1 LKISVRS
8 LVLTSLFTALTVV
21 SAFVQIPFP
30 LAPMTLQLLFVLM
43 SGIILGP
50 TLGALSQVIYIV
62 LGLAGAPVFAYGGG
76 FGYIF
81 NPTFGFLIGFILMS
95 FISGVIFNNK
105 RSFKRAIAAGLI
117 GLLSCYMIG
126 LPYLYLIF
134 NQYLG
139 IKKTVW
145 EVISGAMLI
154 FIPGDILKVVI
165 GSYLSIEILRRMRIQ
180 YDVNDQ
186 GRQG

>member
-8 LVLTSLFTALTVV
+8 LVLTPLFTALTIV
-21 SAFVQIPFP
+21 SAFVRIPFP

-43 SGIILGP
+43 SGMILGP
-50 TLGALSQVIYIV
+50 KLGALSQIIYIA

-76 FGYIF
+76 VGYIF
-81 NPTFGFLIGFILMS
+81 NPTFGFLIGFVLMS
-95 FISGVIFNNK
+95 YTTGVIFK
-105 RSFKRAIAAGLI
+105 YERSFKRALAAGLI

-134 NQYLG
+134 NRYLG
-139 IKKTVW
+139 IEKTVW
-145 EVISGAMLI
+145 EVVSGAMLI
-154 FIPGDILKVVI
+154 FLPGDILKIVI

-180 YDVNDQ
+180 YAE
-186 GRQG
+186 RYR